1 MHDPGF
7 VRVQGKN
14 PNQMKVATGL
24 ATSHTASEELAY
36 QAVSAAMQKAG
47 LSIASSV
54 LLFLTPDFAREPQSA
69 LRAAARAAS
78 CTQIIGC
85 SAAGIFTEEDW
96 VLDAPAAA
104 AMVFGGGVNLEL
116 VHKTQNEDLLLTL
129 AAPNAIHTEWLS
141 EPGQRFGGVSGD
153 ATGQGPFCVWQGG
166 RVAQI
171 GRCEVAIHGAQGVVG
186 VSQGIRPLSQQPF
199 EITQASD
206 FDVRIL
212 AGQPALNV
220 LMRELPLELRNQE
233 KLPLHLVMAGITYGE
248 PATAI
253 AEGRFRSAPI
263 IAVDPLEGSV
273 TLSVRPAPGEQL
285 FWAMRQP
292 LAAESDM
299 RLMVDTLQHSLP
311 ASPDFGL
318 CFPCMGRGPYFYG
331 GVDLDLQIIK
341 RQFPGMPVI
350 GFYGNGEIAPFNGS
364 NQLFQYAAVLGL
376 FCDV

>member
-1 MHDPGF
+1 
-7 VRVQGKN
+7 
-14 PNQMKVATGL
+14 MKVATGL
-24 ATSHTASEELAY
+24 ATHPSASEDLAY
-36 QAVSAAMQKAG
+36 QAVSAAMEKAG

-54 LLFLTPDFAREPQSA
+54 LLFLTPEFARDPQPA

-85 SAAGIFTEEDW
+85 SAAGIFTDQDW

-104 AMVFGGGVNLEL
+104 AMVFGTGISLLPAHAEQG
-116 VHKTQNEDLLLTL
+116 LLLTL
-129 AAPNAIHTEWLS
+129 AAPNAIHTEWLDK
-141 EPGQRFGGVSGD
+141 PGRRFGGVSGD

-166 RVAQI
+166 RVAQA
-171 GRCEVAIHGAQGVVG
+171 GRCEVRIQGARGVVG

-199 EITQASD
+199 EITRSND
-206 FDVRIL
+206 FDVQTL

-220 LMRELPLELRNQE
+220 LMRELPLELRDGE
-233 KLPLHLVMAGITYGE
+233 KLPLHLVMAGITYGD

-263 IAVDPLEGSV
+263 IAVDPQQGSV

-299 RLMVDTLQHSLP
+299 RLMAETLQQDLQGM
-311 ASPDFGL
+311 PDFGL

-331 GVDLDLQIIK
+331 GVDLDLQIMKK
-341 RQFPGMPVI
+341 RFPGMPLI
-350 GFYGNGEIAPFNGS
+350 GFYGNGEFAPFNGH

-376 FCDV
+376 FRHV